1 MSRADKRKKFSVSPS
16 KGDTDAGF
24 IMLAVGDV
32 TEEYASKLTAD
43 LTELEG
49 AKDGPKMKEALGKL
63 FRGQL
68 AFQRQVASHISDLA
82 NKVLELEGLLER
94 AGEREAEANEK
105 IVTME
110 RARES
115 MAVKASRQE
124 MAAKMEIATTQV
136 KLLDINFD
144 KQIDDRK
151 ELIHAA
157 THRLR
162 AKIKTSEQPRF
173 RELEKKA
180 TLQVLANKT
189 TKRKRKE
196 DGADIWTA
204 PIMLTIPEKQARWEM
219 EDLLRRS
226 KVYPTFHWPKEFLEP
241 MGKMKEEL
249 KKKVDDNVNY
259 IRIRP
264 VQVEGK
270 WKIRAD
276 VKPKE
281 GSGRFAH
288 AATWEVP
295 PMDGGLRDRVDNW
308 FKPTWA
314 EIVKGRAAAAA
325 ASAPSQ
331 AATPAAGMEVEEG
344 EGGTA
349 P

>member
-32 TEEYASKLTAD
+32 TEEYATKLTAD

-49 AKDGPKMKEALGKL
+49 AKDGPKMKEVLGKL
-63 FRGQL
+63 FRAQL
-68 AFQRQVASHISDLA
+68 GFQRQVASHISDLA
-82 NKVLELEGLLER
+82 NKVLELEGLLEK

-105 IVTME
+105 IVSME

-124 MAAKMEIATTQV
+124 MAAKMELATTQV

-151 ELIHAA
+151 ELLQAA

-162 AKIKTSEQPRF
+162 AKIKTNEQPRYK
-173 RELEKKA
+173 ELEKKA
-180 TLQVLANKT
+180 VIQVLANKT
-189 TKRKRKE
+189 TKRKRRE

-204 PIMLTIPEKQARWEM
+204 PIVLTIQEKQARWEM

-249 KKKVDDNVNY
+249 KTRVDENANY

-281 GSGRFAH
+281 GAGRFAH

-295 PMDGGLRDRVDNW
+295 PLDGQLRGKVNNW
-308 FKPTWA
+308 YKPSWA
-314 EIVKGRAAAAA
+314 EVVKGKAAVTSATVSAADA
-325 ASAPSQ
+325 E
-331 AATPAAGMEVEEG
+331 MEAMEG
-344 EGGTA
+344 EGGSA